1 MSLSKPPSEG
11 DDARGAGPSTGT
23 GRLLVDEPE
32 PGIARLTISN
42 PGKRGAL
49 DHALL
54 DAFAATMPGLDAR
67 CVVITGEGST
77 FSAGY
82 DIGDWGGREL
92 NDLFADEAEKLIAH
106 PFAAAIDAIEAYP
119 FPTIAV
125 MNGHAIGGGLE
136 LALSCDLRIADSA
149 IRLGMPPAKL
159 GLVYSHTGIRKF
171 IDVIGAAR
179 TRELFLVGRRIDAH
193 TAHRWGLVNEV
204 ADEERLT
211 EEALALAHEVAANA
225 PLAQRGNKRV
235 INAVLSAE
243 ATLDPTT
250 ERELIELRRAC
261 FASQDFREGVRAF
274 AEKRPP
280 RWQGR

>member
-1 MSLSKPPSEG
+1 L
-11 DDARGAGPSTGT
+11 
-23 GRLLVDEPE
+23 
-32 PGIARLTISN
+32 GIVRLTISN

-54 DAFAATMPGLDAR
+54 NAFAGTMPQLDAR
-67 CVVITGEGST
+67 CVMITGEGTT

-82 DIGDWGGREL
+82 DIGDL
-92 NDLFADEAEKLIAH
+92 PDSVFADEAERLVAH

-136 LALSCDLRIADSA
+136 LALSCDLRIADGA

-193 TAHRWGLVNEV
+193 TAQLWGLVNEV
-204 ADEERLT
+204 ADEERLA
-211 EEALALAHEVAANA
+211 EQALALACEIAANA
-225 PLAQRGNKRV
+225 PLSQSGNKRV
-235 INAVLSAE
+235 INAVLSAKAE
-243 ATLDPTT
+243 LDPTT

>member
-1 MSLSKPPSEG
+1 LSSSSPPEPPS
-11 DDARGAGPSTGT
+11 AGT
-23 GRLLVDEPE
+23 GRLLVDEPDL
-32 PGIARLTISN
+32 GIVRLTISN

-54 DAFAATMPGLDAR
+54 NAFAGTMPQLDAR
-67 CVVITGEGST
+67 CVMITGEGTT

-82 DIGDWGGREL
+82 DIGDL
-92 NDLFADEAEKLIAH
+92 PDSVFADEAERLVAH

-136 LALSCDLRIADSA
+136 LALSCDLRIADGA

-193 TAHRWGLVNEV
+193 TAQLWGLVNEV
-204 ADEERLT
+204 ADEERLA
-211 EEALALAHEVAANA
+211 EQALALACEIAANA
-225 PLAQRGNKRV
+225 PLSQSGNKRV
-235 INAVLSAE
+235 INAVLNAKAE
-243 ATLDPTT
+243 LDPTT